1 MGADGHPKNVI
12 GKLNAAV
19 VDALAN
25 PAEHHLPHADEM
37 IG

>member
-1 MGADGHPKNVI
+1 VPKATSKNII

-25 PAEHHLPHADEM
+25 SAEHHLLRADEM